1 MGGGKAK
8 SCQWGEERR
17 ETDEKAPQRPCKRM
31 GKMWVAGWRK
41 WVARKWVARWRL
53 VGARGWGRAGRARAG
68 RNFGW
73 EMPRAVCR
81 EGVCGCAGRH
91 CAELPVLGAASEG
104 AHGKERRALREVP
117 FSTDTFGASKHGVGF
132 WFSTAAQ
139 FGFLGQ
145 IPVTISSVSY
155 FTVPPRAHPST
166 GSQSGSAT
174 PGRTQVPSNRSRGLL
189 NCLRF

>member
-1 MGGGKAK
+1 
-8 SCQWGEERR
+8 
-17 ETDEKAPQRPCKRM
+17 M

-117 FSTDTFGASKHGVGF
+117 FQRIFLVPRIMVWD
-132 WFSTAAQ
+132 
-139 FGFLGQ
+139 FGFPQPHNL
-145 IPVTISSVSY
+145 V
-155 FTVPPRAHPST
+155 FWAKF
-166 GSQSGSAT
+166 
-174 PGRTQVPSNRSRGLL
+174 L
-189 NCLRF
+189 